1 VISVRSQTI
10 ARIVLVTTLA
20 SMMLPALLI
29 TLVLARQSGAPNA
42 LTIFAWASALNFHGA
57 FDAGQWIGFAII
69 ALIILFSGFLAL
81 HASRSWARL
90 LLGVLI
96 AAAVSAG
103 LQGYRYQQQRV
114 ALAAANWALCPSADK
129 SNGTARD
136 LRAALDARI
145 GAVRAGTR
153 FHQRVPIDDTVARY
167 IPAGVSLAKA
177 ETMAKEAGLNVH
189 APARFRREEEGGS
202 ALAFSANCDYDAGPF
217 ASQAISIDV
226 YQGADASGR
235 AVVSRT
241 QAAIINSAL

>member
-1 VISVRSQTI
+1 MSVRSQTTV
-10 ARIVLVTTLA
+10 ARVILVTTLA

-29 TLVLARQSGAPNA
+29 TLILARQSGQPNA
-42 LTIFAWASALNFHGA
+42 LIIFAWAGALSFHGA

-69 ALIILFSGFLAL
+69 ALVILFSGFLAL

-90 LLGVLI
+90 LLGLLI

-129 SNGTARD
+129 SNSTARD

-145 GAVRAGTR
+145 GVVRAGG

-177 ETMAKEAGLNVH
+177 ETMAKQAGLNVH
-189 APARFRREEEGGS
+189 TPARFRREEEGGN